1 MRFLKLGYGA
11 SIATCIPLVFITL
24 REALMPSFLTVLGG
38 GVKASRMGK
47 TTAEMSEGTGGGGDL
62 GEEDRSVEMAT
73 AVHDAALNVLLLGVA
88 LLAAI
93 AVPNVEFVFGLVGA
107 TACSLLIFVLPA
119 LIFLA
124 AVPPRSSYSQP
135 LLVSRSVGTSNVS
148 TNDSG
153 EGGTVVD
160 VGSNGKT
167 AIAHGG
173 IMVEPMAVAEFG
185 WITGCGVTG
194 SRFIMRLICVIGIII
209 GIVCTRTTILAVREE
224 AEVVQLVQDLWTAE
238 KKAASAAK
246 QYEKVY
252 EASCL

>member
-1 MRFLKLGYGA
+1 
-11 SIATCIPLVFITL
+11 V
-24 REALMPSFLTVLGG
+24 
-38 GVKASRMGK
+38 GK
-47 TTAEMSEGTGGGGDL
+47 TAAEISEGAGDIGDS

-124 AVPPRSSYSQP
+124 AVPSSSSHALP
-135 LLVSRSVGTSNVS
+135 LLLSRNAVTSNLS
-148 TNDSG
+148 SSDIG
-153 EGGTVVD
+153 DGGILVD

-167 AIAHGG
+167 STYGG
-173 IMVEPMAVAEFG
+173 ISVEPMAVAEFG

-209 GIVCTRTTILAVREE
+209 AIVCTRTTILAVREE

-252 EASCL
+252 QARVVALPLFNYFELPHQMND

>member
-47 TTAEMSEGTGGGGDL
+47 TTSEMSEGTREGGDL
-62 GEEDRSVEMAT
+62 GEEDRSAEMAT

-124 AVPPRSSYSQP
+124 AVPPSFSHSPP
-135 LLVSRSVGTSNVS
+135 LLVSRNVGTSNLS
-148 TNDSG
+148 
-153 EGGTVVD
+153 
-160 VGSNGKT
+160 SNL
-167 AIAHGG
+167 ILRHV
-173 IMVEPMAVAEFG
+173 IMQE
-185 WITGCGVTG
+185 T
-194 SRFIMRLICVIGIII
+194 
-209 GIVCTRTTILAVREE
+209 
-224 AEVVQLVQDLWTAE
+224 
-238 KKAASAAK
+238 
-246 QYEKVY
+246 
-252 EASCL
+252 